1 MRRFLAILVFIGLSF
16 IAFAQTVEV
25 QHLSERRTLVRTDG
39 GSGVLLLP
47 VQESSPE
54 ASIKVLADTDL
65 WQTINVR
72 LATDK
77 VDYFVPL
84 DLGQWKTKSVL
95 LDITSARGHLLE
107 RDKVFRFFRTSG
119 SRALPSRIPLRSFF
133 WLDERSKRNGLQ
145 GRLVASVLPVQP
157 IRKYLGEHDL
167 GACRLT

>member
-39 GSGVLLLP
+39 GSGVILLP
-47 VQESSPE
+47 VQESALE

-77 VDYFVPL
+77 VD
-84 DLGQWKTKSVL
+84 
-95 LDITSARGHLLE
+95 
-107 RDKVFRFFRTSG
+107 
-119 SRALPSRIPLRSFF
+119 
-133 WLDERSKRNGLQ
+133 
-145 GRLVASVLPVQP
+145 
-157 IRKYLGEHDL
+157 
-167 GACRLT
+167 